1 MSGRPRPPAVAPPP
15 HLRKRQIPRP
25 PPPPPRKRAAPAITP
40 IGARPLHLTR
50 PELQRQG
57 YRDRSAPRP
66 TAKRYTVFGSG
77 THSAHCGDVLTKRMK
92 CERHSS
98 AEQPAR
104 CGDVNKKNSRLP
116 WRSSSSAKQP
126 ALSGDVDGKHIECE
140 QPRILLT
147 RPEIQGEGYGEG
159 SASRPTAKRYTV
171 CGSGTR
177 SAQCGDVPAK
187 RMKCEQHRSAE
198 QPAHCGD
205 VSKKKTADGSGV
217 VVIVLNRLLVVVMST
232 ANTSNVNSPATIACL
247 VPSATNASN
256 VNSPTGRCSQVW
268 HTYTCPKSQ
277 KKQS

>member
-25 PPPPPRKRAAPAITP
+25 PPPRKRAAPAPPPSPLP

-104 CGDVNKKNSRLP
+104 CGDVNKK
-116 WRSSSSAKQP
+116 
-126 ALSGDVDGKHIECE
+126 
-140 QPRILLT
+140 
-147 RPEIQGEGYGEG
+147 
-159 SASRPTAKRYTV
+159 
-171 CGSGTR
+171 
-177 SAQCGDVPAK
+177 
-187 RMKCEQHRSAE
+187 
-198 QPAHCGD
+198 
-205 VSKKKTADGSGV
+205 TADCHGV
-217 VVIVLNRLLVVVMST
+217 VVVVVLNSLLCLVMST
-232 ANTSNVNSPATIACL
+232 ANTSNVNSPA
-247 VPSATNASN
+247 
-256 VNSPTGRCSQVW
+256 
-268 HTYTCPKSQ
+268 YF
-277 KKQS
+277 